1 MILDAKKIM
10 EKAVS
15 RNCAD
20 VFIVAGNTVT
30 MRVNGSIEAIDL
42 AEVIT
47 SDDTED
53 RRPFLMPNDTE
64 ELIKQFY
71 ALAGN
76 RSMEKLYKTGD
87 DDFSFAIPGISRFR
101 MNAYRQRGSLAA
113 VIRVIAFEI
122 PRPEDIHIPQQIL
135 DLGDLQKGLVVVTGP
150 AGSGKSTT
158 LACIIDA
165 INSTKTANIITLEDP
180 IEFLHKHKKGVI
192 SQREIENDTMS
203 YVNGLRATLRQS
215 PDVILLGEMRDY
227 ETISVA
233 MNAAETGHLLFS
245 TLHTVGAASTIN
257 RIIDV
262 FPSNQQRQVSVM
274 LSMIL
279 QAVVSQQLLPT
290 VDGGMIPAFEIMV
303 NTPAVSNLIRSGK
316 AYQIDSVIAAEKET
330 MLSMDACIWN
340 YYKQGIISKE
350 VALQHAINQ
359 EMLERRL

>member
-1 MILDAKKIM
+1 MALDAKKMM
-10 EKAVS
+10 EKAVA

-20 VFIVAGNTVT
+20 VFIVAGNSVT
-30 MRVNGSIEAIDL
+30 MRVNGSIEKLEMADVTT
-42 AEVIT
+42 E
-47 SDDTED
+47 DDTD
-53 RRPFLMPNDTE
+53 RKPFLMPNDTE

-71 ALAGN
+71 AMAGN
-76 RSMEKLYKTGD
+76 RSMEKLMKTGD
-87 DDFSFAIPGISRFR
+87 DDFSFAIPGVSRFR

-122 PRPEDIHIPQQIL
+122 PKPEDIHIPKQIL
-135 DLGDLQKGLVVVTGP
+135 DFGDLQKGLVVVTGP

-158 LACIIDA
+158 LACIIDH

-180 IEFLHKHKKGVI
+180 IEFLHKHKMGVI

-262 FPSNQQRQVSVM
+262 FPSDQQRQVSVM

-316 AYQIDSVIAAEKET
+316 AYQIDSVIASEKEL
-330 MLSMDACIWN
+330 MLSMDACIWG
-340 YYKQGIISKE
+340 YYKQGIITKE

>member
-1 MILDAKKIM
+1 MALDAKKMM
-10 EKAVS
+10 EKAVAS
-15 RNCAD
+15 NCAD
-20 VFIVAGNTVT
+20 VFIVAGNSVT
-30 MRVNGSIEAIDL
+30 MRVNGAIEKLEMADVTT
-42 AEVIT
+42 E
-47 SDDTED
+47 DDTN
-53 RRPFLMPNDTE
+53 RKPFLMPNDTE

-71 ALAGN
+71 AMAGN
-76 RSMEKLYKTGD
+76 RSMEKLMKTGD
-87 DDFSFAIPGISRFR
+87 DDFSFAIPGVSRFR

-122 PRPEDIHIPQQIL
+122 PKPEDIHIPKQIL

-158 LACIIDA
+158 LACIIDQ

-180 IEFLHKHKKGVI
+180 IEFLHKHKMGVI

-262 FPSNQQRQVSVM
+262 FPSDQQRQVSVM

-316 AYQIDSVIAAEKET
+316 AYQIDSVIASEKEL
-330 MLSMDACIWN
+330 MLSMDACIWG
-340 YYKQGIISKE
+340 YYKEGIITKE

>member
-1 MILDAKKIM
+1 MALDAKKMM
-10 EKAVS
+10 EKAVA

-20 VFIVAGNTVT
+20 VFIVAGNSVT
-30 MRVNGSIEAIDL
+30 MRVNGVIEKLEMAD
-42 AEVIT
+42 IT
-47 SDDTED
+47 TEDDTD
-53 RRPFLMPNDTE
+53 RKPFLMPNDTE

-71 ALAGN
+71 AMAGN
-76 RSMEKLYKTGD
+76 RSMEKLMKTGD

-122 PRPEDIHIPQQIL
+122 PRPEDIHIPKQIL

-158 LACIIDA
+158 LACIIDQ

-180 IEFLHKHKKGVI
+180 IEFLHKHKMGVI

-262 FPSNQQRQVSVM
+262 FPSDQQRQVSVM

-316 AYQIDSVIAAEKET
+316 AYQIDSVIASEKEL
-330 MLSMDACIWN
+330 MLSMDACIWG
-340 YYKQGIISKE
+340 YYKEGIITKE

>member
-1 MILDAKKIM
+1 MALDAKKMM
-10 EKAVS
+10 EKAVA

-20 VFIVAGNTVT
+20 VFIVAGNSVT
-30 MRVNGSIEAIDL
+30 MRVNGVIEKLEMAD
-42 AEVIT
+42 IT
-47 SDDTED
+47 TEDDTD
-53 RRPFLMPNDTE
+53 RKPFLMPNDTE

-71 ALAGN
+71 AMAGN
-76 RSMEKLYKTGD
+76 RSMEKLMKTGD

-122 PRPEDIHIPQQIL
+122 PKPEDIHIPKQIL

-158 LACIIDA
+158 LACIIDQ
-165 INSTKTANIITLEDP
+165 INSTKTANIITLGDP
-180 IEFLHKHKKGVI
+180 IEFLHKHKMGVI

-262 FPSNQQRQVSVM
+262 FPSDQQRQVSVM

-316 AYQIDSVIAAEKET
+316 AYQIDSVIASEKEL
-330 MLSMDACIWN
+330 MLSMDACIWG
-340 YYKQGIISKE
+340 YYKEGIITKE

>member
-1 MILDAKKIM
+1 M
-10 EKAVS
+10 
-15 RNCAD
+15 
-20 VFIVAGNTVT
+20 
-30 MRVNGSIEAIDL
+30 
-42 AEVIT
+42 
-47 SDDTED
+47 
-53 RRPFLMPNDTE
+53 
-64 ELIKQFY
+64 
-71 ALAGN
+71 AGN
-76 RSMEKLYKTGD
+76 RSMEKLMKTGD

-122 PRPEDIHIPQQIL
+122 PKPEDIHIPKQIL

-158 LACIIDA
+158 LACIIDQ

-180 IEFLHKHKKGVI
+180 IEFLHKHKMGVI

-262 FPSNQQRQVSVM
+262 FPSDQQRQVSVM

-316 AYQIDSVIAAEKET
+316 AYQIDSVIASEKEL
-330 MLSMDACIWN
+330 MLSMDACIWG
-340 YYKQGIISKE
+340 YYKEGIITKE

>member
-1 MILDAKKIM
+1 
-10 EKAVS
+10 
-15 RNCAD
+15 
-20 VFIVAGNTVT
+20 
-30 MRVNGSIEAIDL
+30 MRVNGVIEKLEMAD
-42 AEVIT
+42 IT
-47 SDDTED
+47 TEDDTD
-53 RRPFLMPNDTE
+53 RKPFLMPNDTE

-71 ALAGN
+71 AMAGN
-76 RSMEKLYKTGD
+76 RSMEKLMKTGD

-122 PRPEDIHIPQQIL
+122 PKPEDIHIPKQIL

-158 LACIIDA
+158 LACIIDQ

-180 IEFLHKHKKGVI
+180 IEFLHKHKMGVI

-262 FPSNQQRQVSVM
+262 FPSDQQRQVSVM

-316 AYQIDSVIAAEKET
+316 AYQIDSVIASEKEL
-330 MLSMDACIWN
+330 MLSMDACIWG
-340 YYKQGIISKE
+340 YYKEGIITKE

>member
-1 MILDAKKIM
+1 MALDAKKMM
-10 EKAVS
+10 EKAVA

-20 VFIVAGNTVT
+20 VFIVAGNSVT
-30 MRVNGSIEAIDL
+30 MRVNGVIEKLEMAD
-42 AEVIT
+42 IT
-47 SDDTED
+47 TEDDTD
-53 RRPFLMPNDTE
+53 RKPFLMPNDTE

-71 ALAGN
+71 AMAGN
-76 RSMEKLYKTGD
+76 RSMEKLMKTGD

-122 PRPEDIHIPQQIL
+122 PKPEDIHIPKQIL

-158 LACIIDA
+158 LACIIDQ

-180 IEFLHKHKKGVI
+180 IEFLHKHKMGVI

-257 RIIDV
+257 HLDCL
-262 FPSNQQRQVSVM
+262 F
-274 LSMIL
+274 
-279 QAVVSQQLLPT
+279 
-290 VDGGMIPAFEIMV
+290 
-303 NTPAVSNLIRSGK
+303 
-316 AYQIDSVIAAEKET
+316 
-330 MLSMDACIWN
+330 W
-340 YYKQGIISKE
+340 
-350 VALQHAINQ
+350 
-359 EMLERRL
+359 RR